1 MNRITN
7 ESKKVVAMNKYL
19 NMLKILSFLL
29 ILGGLTACAWM
40 SAQGEEASSE
50 DATDTS
56 MTAEQIMNANAP
68 AEVPA
73 PVITD
78 VVIDAPQIVTA
89 PAEQPV
95 VRRDPEDP
103 NQPIIRTPEG
113 ANELDLE
120 TPLRCDVNWETQ
132 QMVLTLPYSK
142 SAFKL
147 ERNGQND
154 PLPRYAVTGFSF
166 DMMPAE
172 RAIVKLLKEA
182 DIRVSSADG
191 PYTSISANDLKGELS
206 AVLKMITDSAGI
218 YYSYNAK
225 DKILTLSR
233 HANMTLYTPH
243 AKPIMLGLL
252 DVIRGAGITNIVANW
267 ADFSLTF
274 DADVET
280 KNKMIELIN
289 FFENSPTLVTYDVS
303 VFRLYPYDQQH
314 DIEWID
320 MLKAFDFGTITTAQ
334 TGIIGRIL
342 TTTNDITLEK
352 LQQFLGSQAQIE
364 AVAEGKF
371 VVPNLWL
378 SRFDIG
384 KCSNKKNRDNYGMS
398 ILAKASLERN
408 NNIFSDITLEETN
421 GQITSF
427 KIRNKLGENFLIIGL
442 PNELFGIKS
451 PKSETVIF
459 MVPRLVRTLKT
470 NERIKNKL

>member
-1 MNRITN
+1 MI
-7 ESKKVVAMNKYL
+7 KL
-19 NMLKILSFLL
+19 NTLKILGLMAAAYGLAACTQMVELGL
-29 ILGGLTACAWM
+29 IEPVV
-40 SAQGEEASSE
+40 EEDPNAVALPM
-50 DATDTS
+50 DMTDS
-56 MTAEQIMNANAP
+56 VIIEQ
-68 AEVPA
+68 
-73 PVITD
+73 
-78 VVIDAPQIVTA
+78 PQIVTA

-147 ERNGQND
+147 ERNGIND
-154 PLPRYAVTGFSF
+154 PLPRYEVTGFSF

-172 RAIVKLLKEA
+172 QAIVKLLKEA

-218 YYSYNAK
+218 YYSYSAK
-225 DKILTLSR
+225 EKILTLSR

-243 AKPIMLGLL
+243 AKPIMMGLL
-252 DVIRGAGITNIVANW
+252 DVIRGAGITNIVVNW
-267 ADFSLTF
+267 AAFSLTF

-280 KNKMIELIN
+280 RNKMIELIN
-289 FFENSPTLVTYDVS
+289 FFEDNPTLVAYDVS
-303 VFRLYPYDQQH
+303 VFRLYPYNQSQ

-320 MLKAFDFGTITTAQ
+320 MLKAFDFGSITTAQ
-334 TGIIGRIL
+334 SGQIGRIL
-342 TTTNDITLEK
+342 TTTNDINIEK
-352 LQQFLGSQAQIE
+352 LRQFIGNQAQIE
-364 AVAEGKF
+364 SVAEGKF

-384 KCSNKKNRDNYGMS
+384 KCSNRKNRDNYGMS
-398 ILAKASLERN
+398 ILAKASLEKN
-408 NNIFSDITLEETN
+408 NNIFSDITLEETD
-421 GQITSF
+421 GQISSF

-470 NERIKNKL
+470 NEKIKNKL